1 MPAASYED
9 RWEQGQGISKTEWEA
24 STVTMAADM
33 VWLMPMEPSRWAPL
47 QGAFYSLRGTAA
59 EKQQLDVDPYK
70 RKPPRAEPEPGGPI
84 ARLWELAGKVRVE
97 TDAVKRDS
105 LLWQMVK
112 IHLEHGPFFIGS
124 VANYPQVVLVKEGL
138 RNVPTKEQTG
148 NGGLVNDWHHPV
160 PAAYDP
166 ETWFWA

>member
-1 MPAASYED
+1 
-9 RWEQGQGISKTEWEA
+9 
-24 STVTMAADM
+24 
-33 VWLMPMEPSRWAPL
+33 VWLMPMEPTRWAPL
-47 QGAFYSLRGTAA
+47 QGAFYGLRGTAA

-105 LLWQMVK
+105 VLWQMVK